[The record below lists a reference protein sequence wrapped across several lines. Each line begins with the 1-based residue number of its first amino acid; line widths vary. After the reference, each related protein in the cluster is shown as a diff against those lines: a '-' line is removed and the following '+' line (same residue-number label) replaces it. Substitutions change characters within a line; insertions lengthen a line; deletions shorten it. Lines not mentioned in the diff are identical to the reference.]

1 MQYHKPLIPP
11 KYIYPP
17 DPWRWVEKQFNPK
30 LLVQMETLFS
40 TANGYLGMRGVF
52 EEGTPVGQ
60 NGTFI
65 NGFYESW
72 PIVYAE
78 EAYGFA
84 RTGQTIV
91 NATDSKIIRLYVD
104 DEPFDLPM
112 ANLLKFER
120 ALDMQNGT
128 LDREVLWQTPSG
140 KQVSIRSRR
149 LVSFEHR
156 HLAAICYEV
165 TILNAKAPIVISS
178 EMHYEA
184 SARASE
190 GDPRL
195 AKGLKE
201 RVLLPQQHWVK
212 DRRIVLSHIT
222 RNSRMTL
229 ACGVDHEFETK
240 SPYFYDSQCITRNS
254 RMTLACGVDHEFETK
269 SPYFYDSQCSEDD
282 GKVVFS
288 VDAQPGVPIRLVK
301 YMTYHTSD
309 HFPAQELCDRA
320 GRTLDRALVHGFD
333 DLLASQRQYLD
344 DFWYRSDLKIDGDPH
359 DPSDT
364 TELMQQVLRFNLF
377 HVLQASARSEGG
389 GVPAKGLTSHAY
401 EGNYFWDMEIYLQ
414 PFLTYTAPRIA
425 KNLLLFR
432 YSILDKA
439 RQRAREVN
447 QDGALFPWRTING
460 EEASAYYAAG
470 TAQYHINADII
481 YALKKYINAT
491 GDEEFLLNEGAEMLV
506 ETARMWYSLGFFS
519 NRVAGQFCIHGVTGP
534 DEYNAVVNNNTYTN
548 LMAREN
554 LWYAANTVEM
564 LRDCHPDRFIALVDK
579 TKLELSEV
587 ENWRKAA
594 DNMYLPFD
602 ERLKIHIQHDGFLD
616 EKVWDFEN
624 TPADKYPLLLY
635 FHPLVIYRHQV
646 IKQADIV
653 LAMFLLGD
661 KFSPEQ
667 KRRNFDYYD
676 PLTTGDS
683 SLSVS
688 IQSIVA
694 AEIGYLEKAVE
705 YAKYAVL
712 MDLGDVAGN
721 VKHGCHIAA
730 MGGTWMVAVYGF
742 AGMRDYDGHL
752 SFHPKLPETVK
763 RLRFPLTIQGQRLE
777 VDIQEETATYL
788 LRQGTQLAI
797 AHQGKNIQLL
807 EGMPVTVELKP
818 VLEAKGER

>member
-1 MQYHKPLIPP
+1 MLHHEPLIPP
-11 KYIYPP
+11 RYIYPP
-17 DPWRWVEKQFNPK
+17 EPWRWVEKQFYPK

-52 EEGTPVGQ
+52 EEGSPIGQ

-104 DEPFDLPM
+104 DEPFYLPT

-120 ALDMQNGT
+120 SLDMQNGT

-156 HLAAICYEV
+156 HLAAISYEV

-178 EMHYEA
+178 EMHYDA

-195 AKGLKE
+195 AKGFKE
-201 RVLLPQQHWVK
+201 RVLLPEHYWVN
-212 DRRIVLSHIT
+212 DRRIILSHIT

-229 ACGVDHEFETK
+229 ACGVDHEFETQ
-240 SPYFYDSQCITRNS
+240 SPYSY
-254 RMTLACGVDHEFETK
+254 E
-269 SPYFYDSQCSEDD
+269 SQCSEDD

-309 HFPAQELCDRA
+309 HFPAQELCERA
-320 GRTLDRALVHGFD
+320 ERTLDRAIIHGFD
-333 DLLASQRQYLD
+333 DLLVSQRQYLD
-344 DFWYRSDLKIDGDPH
+344 DFWDRSDLRIEGDPQH
-359 DPSDT
+359 PSDT
-364 TELMQQVLRFNLF
+364 IELMQQVLRFNLF

-414 PFLTYTAPRIA
+414 PFLTYTSPRIA

-439 RQRAREVN
+439 RQRAQEVN

-481 YALKKYINAT
+481 YALKKYVDVT
-491 GDEEFLLNEGAEMLV
+491 GDEELLLNEGAEMLV

-519 NRVAGQFCIHGVTGP
+519 KRVAGQFCIHGVTGP

-554 LWYAANTVEM
+554 LWYAASTVEM
-564 LRDCHPDRFIALVDK
+564 LRDRHPDWFIALVDK

-587 ENWRKAA
+587 KNWREAA

-602 ERLKIHIQHDGFLD
+602 ERLKIHIQHDTFLD

-624 TPADKYPLLLY
+624 TPPDKYPLLLH

-667 KRRNFDYYD
+667 KRHNFDYYD

-688 IQSIVA
+688 IQSIVS
-694 AEIGYLEKAVE
+694 AEIGYLEQATE

-721 VKHGCHIAA
+721 VKDGCHIAA

-742 AGMRDYDGHL
+742 AGMRDYNGHL
-752 SFHPKLPETVK
+752 SFHPKLPELVK

-777 VDIQEETATYL
+777 VDIQETTATYL
-788 LRQGTQLAI
+788 LQRGTQLAI
-797 AHQGKNIQLL
+797 SHQGKDIQLL
-807 EGMPVTVELKP
+807 EGIPVTVELKP
-818 VLEAKGER
+818 VLELKGELIKSSWPSDPTFNPNKQDQ

>member
-1 MQYHKPLIPP
+1 MLQHKPLVPP
-11 KYIYPP
+11 RYIYPP
-17 DPWRWVEKQFNPK
+17 DPWRWVEKQFYPK
-30 LLVQMETLFS
+30 FLIQMETLFS

-52 EEGTPVGQ
+52 EEGAPVAE

-91 NATDSKIIRLYVD
+91 NATDSKIIKLYVD
-104 DEPFDLPM
+104 DEPFYLPT
-112 ANLLKFER
+112 AKLLRFER
-120 ALDMQNGT
+120 ALDMKNGT
-128 LDREVLWQTPSG
+128 LDRDVLWETPSG
-140 KQVSIRSRR
+140 KHVSIRSRR

-156 HLAAICYEV
+156 HLAAISYEV
-165 TILNAKAPIVISS
+165 TILNDTAPVIISS
-178 EMHYEA
+178 EMHYDP

-195 AKGLKE
+195 AKGFKE
-201 RVLLPQQHWVK
+201 RVLLPEQHSVN
-212 DRRIVLSHIT
+212 DRRIILGHVT
-222 RNSRMTL
+222 RNSRMSL
-229 ACGVDHEFETK
+229 ACGIDHWFETE
-240 SPYFYDSQCITRNS
+240 SLYSST
-254 RMTLACGVDHEFETK
+254 
-269 SPYFYDSQCSEDD
+269 SQCSEDD
-282 GKVVFS
+282 GKVIFS
-288 VDAQPGVPIRLVK
+288 IDAQPGVPIRLVK
-301 YMTYHTSD
+301 YMTYHTSN
-309 HFPAQELCDRA
+309 HSPAQELCERA
-320 GRTLDRALVHGFD
+320 GRTLDRAIVHGFD
-333 DLLASQRQYLD
+333 DLLMSQRRYLD
-344 DFWYRSDLKIDGDPH
+344 DFWYRSDVKID
-359 DPSDT
+359 SDFSDASYT
-364 TELMQQVLRFNLF
+364 SEWMQQVLRFNLF
-377 HVLQASARSEGG
+377 HIYQASARSEGE
-389 GVPAKGLTSHAY
+389 GVPAKGLTSRAY

-414 PFLTYTAPRIA
+414 PFLIYTTPRIA

-432 YSILDKA
+432 YRILDKA

-447 QDGALFPWRTING
+447 QRGALFPWRTING

-519 NRVAGQFCIHGVTGP
+519 ERVAGQFCIHGVTGP

-554 LWYAANTVEM
+554 LWYAADTVEM
-564 LRDCHPDRFIALVDK
+564 LHDRHPDLFVALVDR
-579 TKLELSEV
+579 TRLELSEI
-587 ENWRKAA
+587 EDWRKAA
-594 DNMYLPFD
+594 NQMYLPFD
-602 ERLKIHIQHDGFLD
+602 DQLKINIQHDGFLD

-624 TPADKYPLLLY
+624 TPADKYPLLLH

-667 KRRNFDYYD
+667 KRCNFDYYD

-683 SLSVS
+683 SLSVA

-694 AEIGYLEKAVE
+694 AEIGYLDKAVE
-705 YAKYAVL
+705 YGEYAVL

-721 VKHGCHIAA
+721 VKDGCHIAA

-742 AGMRDYDGHL
+742 AGMRDYNGQL
-752 SFHPKLPETVK
+752 SFHPKLPQAFK
-763 RLRFPLTIQGQRLE
+763 RLQFPLTIQGQRLE
-777 VDIQEETATYL
+777 VDIQQETVTYL
-788 LRQGTQLAI
+788 LREGTQLTI
-797 AHQGKNIQLL
+797 QHQAREIQLNP
-807 EGMPVTVELKP
+807 GKPITVAIKP
-818 VLEAKGER
+818 VLEVEDEFMPTNQPADANPASKQ

>member
-1 MQYHKPLIPP
+1 
-11 KYIYPP
+11 
-17 DPWRWVEKQFNPK
+17 WVEKQFYPK

-40 TANGYLGMRGVF
+40 TANGYLGLRGVF

-78 EAYGFA
+78 EAFGFA

-104 DEPFDLPM
+104 DEPFYLPS

-140 KQVSIRSRR
+140 KQVLIRSRR

-178 EMHYEA
+178 EMHYDA

-195 AKGLKE
+195 AKGFKE

-229 ACGVDHEFETK
+229 ACGVDHEFETE
-240 SPYFYDSQCITRNS
+240 SPYSYN
-254 RMTLACGVDHEFETK
+254 
-269 SPYFYDSQCSEDD
+269 SQCSEDD

-301 YMTYHTSD
+301 YMTYHTSG
-309 HFPAQELCDRA
+309 HFPAQELCERA

-333 DLLASQRQYLD
+333 DLLVSQRQYLD
-344 DFWYRSDLKIDGDPH
+344 DFWYRSDLKIDGDPQH
-359 DPSDT
+359 PSET

-377 HVLQASARSEGG
+377 HVLQASARSEGV

-519 NRVAGQFCIHGVTGP
+519 IRVAGQFCIHGVTGP
-534 DEYNAVVNNNTYTN
+534 DEYNAVVNDNTYTN

-564 LRDCHPDRFIALVDK
+564 LRDHYPDRLIALVDK

-602 ERLKIHIQHDGFLD
+602 ERLKIHIQHDAFLD

-624 TPADKYPLLLY
+624 TPADKYPLLLH

-688 IQSIVA
+688 IQSIAA

-721 VKHGCHIAA
+721 VKDGCHIAA
-730 MGGTWMVAVYGF
+730 MGGAWMVAVYGF
-742 AGMRDYDGHL
+742 AGMRDYNGHL

-797 AHQGKNIQLL
+797 AHQGKDIQLL
-807 EGMPVTVELKP
+807 EGMPVTVELKL
-818 VLEAKGER
+818 VLEAKGESITSNIPSDPAVNSNKQDER